1 MDGKIDRETE
11 KGGGGRNFSSSST
24 LLIHECP
31 SLSPQACLEMR
42 QIPKTL
48 KTQTRKIPNPSVTDR
63 VLEYGVE
70 IPDDTLEEG
79 EAR

>member
-1 MDGKIDRETE
+1 MRVPLCHPKRVLNATDSENPE
-11 KGGGGRNFSSSST
+11 KTS
-24 LLIHECP
+24 
-31 SLSPQACLEMR
+31 
-42 QIPKTL
+42 
-48 KTQTRKIPNPSVTDR
+48 TRKIPNPSVTDR